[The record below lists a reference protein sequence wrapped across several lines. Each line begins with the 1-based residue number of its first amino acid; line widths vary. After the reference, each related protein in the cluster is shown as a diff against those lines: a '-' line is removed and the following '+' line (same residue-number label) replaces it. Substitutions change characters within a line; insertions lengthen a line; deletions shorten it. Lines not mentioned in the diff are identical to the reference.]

1 MSRNNLGLNAD
12 SENLNFDLRRGFV
25 RIQDVNR
32 KFTSTTVCVLDMT
45 VFSMNFPVTA
55 RNFIFRCEGHTI
67 K

>member
-1 MSRNNLGLNAD
+1 MPRNNLGLIAD
-12 SENLNFDLRRGFV
+12 SENLNFDLKRGFF

-45 VFSMNFPVTA
+45 VYSMKFPVTA
-55 RNFIFRCEGHTI
+55 RNIIFRCEGHTV